1 MAEENTEI
9 SDQSDHPSL
18 SDDYPFWLKAPFRLL
33 TDVTQFRKVDPWDI
47 EIDQLIS
54 RFVQQMLSTP
64 DINFPVLGRAIL
76 SAAILYR
83 TKVKDL
89 IRLIEENDE
98 PEEDL
103 EALRFDIPEIKPS
116 YHISQRPVS
125 FNELIHAFKGLLKQ
139 EERFYER
146 KKHGKKKVKI
156 SPLSIPAKPM
166 QVVDKEST
174 KIEKMKKDVYE
185 KLVKNY
191 LQKQR
196 PIFFIELIEPRAS
209 RVSIVRLL
217 LCILFLAFE
226 EKAEVLQ
233 EEDLG
238 TIKLIPI
245 RDEEEEFLGKFEET
259 IQKKL
264 KEGDL
269 GEEGVIIDELTEEE
283 LQEVNLFF
291 SEEDE

>member
-1 MAEENTEI
+1 MVEDNSKIT
-9 SDQSDHPSL
+9 SQSHQPNL
-18 SDDYPFWLKAPFRLL
+18 SEDYPFWLKAPFRLL

-47 EIDQLIS
+47 EIDRLIS
-54 RFVQQMLSTP
+54 QFVKEMLSTS

-83 TKVKDL
+83 SKVKDL
-89 IRLIEENDE
+89 IKIIEENDE

-146 KKHGKKKVKI
+146 KKLSKKKAKVN
-156 SPLSIPAKPM
+156 PLSIPDKP
-166 QVVDKEST
+166 VKIVDKEAT
-174 KIEKMKKDVYE
+174 KIEKLKKTVYE
-185 KLVKNY
+185 RLVKIY

-196 PIFFIELIEPRAS
+196 PVFFIELIEPRAS

-226 EKAEVLQ
+226 EKAKVIQ

-238 TIKLIPI
+238 TIKLMPL

-264 KEGDL
+264 LEGDI
-269 GEEGVIIDELTEEE
+269 EEESIIIAELTEEE
-283 LQEVNLFF
+283 LKETNTYFPV
-291 SEEDE
+291 SE